1 MSSPTSKATWTPG
14 FHGIFVDL
22 CLGEMLKNEPGSTR
36 ITKVG
41 WRNIVGSF
49 YAKTGVRYDKKQFKN
64 HYDST
69 RKLWKIWVKLTDDS
83 SMKWDPETRTF
94 GASEEDWQNYIK
106 ATPEAAQF
114 QSKEIQ
120 FTDKLDIIFDGGN
133 RVEEMKRWASLK
145 WHNDAS
151 ATSPLRGKERE
162 KKRKYVGRDY
172 ESDSTI
178 MVGCSPT
185 PKASWTP
192 AYHKMFVDLCI
203 EETLK
208 GNKSATHFTKEG
220 WRNIVGS
227 FNAKTGM
234 RYDKKQIKNHYDS
247 TRKLWKVWAKLIGD
261 DKMKWDPQTNTF
273 GASEE
278 DWHNCMKAFPEAAQ
292 FRFKELQF
300 SDKLSVVF
308 DGAMPTEEMIAMLK
322 RQNDASATLR
332 GKEREKKRRNV
343 GRDCGL
349 KSAIMINAI
358 PISTVPSEQSMSSSS
373 YPKVKAAWTPTV
385 HGIFVDLCL
394 QETLQ
399 GNKPGTHFTKE
410 GWKNIM
416 ESFYAKTGLNYG
428 RLQLKNHWDST
439 KEQWKIWCKLIGTSY
454 MKWDSYKLKFEA
466 SEEDWSNYLE
476 ENPEASQFRV
486 KGLQFTEILEA
497 IFNGTTTTVTGETE
511 PTAQQRKSDDSVVTF
526 PFHTKE
532 PDTANFDEKT
542 ECHCDAVASRNGV
555 SIQKNTSA
563 VSSTEDKCNYSIGQC
578 IECLDRMEEIEQGSD
593 LYMFALDVFLKQE
606 YREIFLQLK
615 TANLRISWL
624 QRLQSSGQHPV

>member
-1 MSSPTSKATWTPG
+1 MSSPASKASWTPG
-14 FHGIFVDL
+14 FHRIFVDL

-36 ITKVG
+36 ITKAG

-69 RKLWKIWVKLTDDS
+69 RKLWKVWVKLTDDS

-94 GASEEDWQNYIK
+94 GASEEDWQNYVKVI
-106 ATPEAAQF
+106 PEAAQF

-120 FTDKLDIIFDGGN
+120 FKDKLDIIFDGEN
-133 RVEEMKRWASLK
+133 HIEEMKRLASLK
-145 WHNDAS
+145 RQHDAS
-151 ATSPLRGKERE
+151 ATSTLRGKERE
-162 KKRKYVGRDY
+162 KKRKNVSRDY

-178 MVGCSPT
+178 MVDYVPT

-192 AYHKMFVDLCI
+192 TYHKIFVDLCI

-208 GNKSATHFTKEG
+208 GNKSGTHFTKEG

-227 FNAKTGM
+227 FTTKTGM

-247 TRKLWKVWAKLIGD
+247 TRKLWKIWDKLIGD
-261 DKMKWDPQTNTF
+261 DNMKWDPQTNKF

-278 DWHNCMKAFPEAAQ
+278 NWHNFIKAFPEAAQ

-300 SDKLSVVF
+300 SDKLNIIF
-308 DGAMPTEEMIAMLK
+308 DGAMPTEEMITRLK
-322 RQNDASATLR
+322 RQNDASATSR

-343 GRDCGL
+343 FRDCEL
-349 KSAIMINAI
+349 KSAIMVNAI

-373 YPKVKAAWTPTV
+373 HPKVKAAWTPSV
-385 HGIFVDLCL
+385 HKIFVDLCL
-394 QETLQ
+394 QETLK

-416 ESFYAKTGLNYG
+416 DSFYAITGLNYG

-454 MKWDSYKLKFEA
+454 MKWDPSNKKFEA
-466 SEEDWSNYLE
+466 SEEGWINYLQ
-476 ENPEASQFRV
+476 ENPEAAQFRF
-486 KGLQFTEILEA
+486 KELQFTDILET
-497 IFNGTTTTVTGETE
+497 IFNGTTVTGETE
-511 PTAQQRKSDDSVVTF
+511 PAALQQRKSDDSVITF
-526 PFHTKE
+526 PLHSKE
-532 PDTANFDEKT
+532 LDTANLDVKI
-542 ECHCDAVASRNGV
+542 ECRCDAVASRNGV
-555 SIQKNTSA
+555 SIQKNASA
-563 VSSTEDKCNYSIGQC
+563 VSSTESKRNYSIGEC
-578 IECLDRMEEIEQGSD
+578 IECLDKMEEIEQGSD

-615 TANLRISWL
+615 KSNLRISWL
-624 QRLQSSGQHPV
+624 QRLQSGGPPSL

>member
-22 CLGEMLKNEPGSTR
+22 CLREMLKNEPGSTR

-49 YAKTGVRYDKKQFKN
+49 YAKTGVRYEKKQFKN

-69 RKLWKIWVKLTDDS
+69 RKLWKVWVKLTDDS
-83 SMKWDPETRTF
+83 NMKWDPETRTF

-145 WHNDAS
+145 WQNDAS

-162 KKRKYVGRDY
+162 KKRKHVGRDY

-203 EETLK
+203 EETLN
-208 GNKSATHFTKEG
+208 GNKNATHFTKEG

-247 TRKLWKVWAKLIGD
+247 TRKLWKIWAKLIGD
-261 DKMKWDPQTNTF
+261 DKMKWDPHTNTF

-278 DWHNCMKAFPEAAQ
+278 DWHNCIKAFPEAAQ

-300 SDKLSVVF
+300 SDKLRVVF
-308 DGAMPTEEMIAMLK
+308 DGAMPTEEMVAMIK

-343 GRDCGL
+343 GRDSGL
-349 KSAIMINAI
+349 KSAIMVNAI

-373 YPKVKAAWTPTV
+373 HPKVKAAWTPTV
-385 HGIFVDLCL
+385 HKIFVDLCL

-416 ESFYAKTGLNYG
+416 ETFYAKTDLNYG

-439 KEQWKIWCKLIGTSY
+439 KEQWKIWCKLIGTNY
-454 MKWDSYKLKFEA
+454 MKWDPSNLRFEA
-466 SEEDWSNYLE
+466 SEEDWNNYLQ
-476 ENPEASQFRV
+476 ENPEASQFRL
-486 KGLQFTEILEA
+486 KELQFTDMLEA
-497 IFNGTTTTVTGETE
+497 IFNGTTVTGETE
-511 PTAQQRKSDDSVVTF
+511 PTAQQRKSDDSVITF

-532 PDTANFDEKT
+532 PDTVNFDEKT
-542 ECHCDAVASRNGV
+542 ECHCDAVASRIGV
-555 SIQKNTSA
+555 SIQKNASA
-563 VSSTEDKCNYSIGQC
+563 VSSTEGKCNYSIGEC
-578 IECLDRMEEIEQGSD
+578 IECLDRMEEIEQGSE

-615 TANLRISWL
+615 TPNLRISWL
-624 QRLQSSGQHPV
+624 QRLQSSGPPPV